1 MILATNIARFGRVH
15 RTSQTLRCLHL
26 CCVTGGYLQ
35 DLSSLAGLGDGILR
49 DYARLGYAF
58 LAADDPGSVRTL
70 TDAGICCALFACS
83 YPFSSC
89 ALWFKPRSV
98 VISKYKLRAFEIW
111 LELSQL

>member
-1 MILATNIARFGRVH
+1 MILATNIARFGRVR

-26 CCVTGGYLQ
+26 YMCCITGRYLQ

-89 ALWFKPRSV
+89 ALCQRCNSPAGKGNKVGSTDGP
-98 VISKYKLRAFEIW
+98 
-111 LELSQL
+111 